1 MLDHFAQLVNLEKS
15 SGNVVLVL
23 LFNRFSV
30 IGAQSSSFIKM
41 NIWMI
46 INVRA
51 ARRKINEVHLPLGWT
66 HPNNRQF
73 LSSSPNDGMVFHLK
87 NSIDSV
93 DVTNKGIIDQPQT
106 SAVASDHAVTDHIS
120 IAHGAHE
127 IAISPIFICN
137 A

>member
-15 SGNVVLVL
+15 SGKVVLVL
-23 LFNRFSV
+23 FFNRFSV
-30 IGAQSSSFIKM
+30 IGAHSSSFINM
-41 NIWMI
+41 NSWMI

-51 ARRKINEVHLPLGWT
+51 ARRQTNDANLPLGWQ

-73 LSSSPNDGMVFHLK
+73 VSSSHNDGMDFHLK
-87 NSIDSV
+87 NSIDMV
-93 DVTNKGIIDQPQT
+93 DVTNNGINDQPQT
-106 SAVASDHAVTDHIS
+106 SAEASDHAVTVHIS